1 MRNRRTARVAAPTHR
16 AHIKTI
22 QLYGFNG
29 ATGGRFP
36 ARMASSRG
44 RAVKPL
50 GEGGVN
56 MLVRGEIQSK
66 LGYVAA
72 ARPATRS
79 REIAIKH
86 HP

>member
-1 MRNRRTARVAAPTHR
+1 
-16 AHIKTI
+16 
-22 QLYGFNG
+22 
-29 ATGGRFP
+29 
-36 ARMASSRG
+36 MASSRG